1 MYDRIISADSHVAE
15 TEAWYE
21 DIDPKFRDRR
31 PRNVDDPRVGA
42 AVVVESLPQVVPL
55 GMICTAGR
63 PPEKI
68 GTPMPWAEVNP
79 AGYDSATRLAT
90 QDQDG
95 VVGEVI
101 FPSVGMLL
109 VLHPDADYKKACFDA
124 YNRHLVKYCS
134 INPQR
139 LIGVPQV
146 AIRTI
151 DEGIQELEQAK
162 AMGFKAVMVPG
173 EPIYKDYDHP
183 DYDAF
188 YEAAVALELPLDFH
202 ILTTKSD
209 VFPVGRGPHI
219 CGHQRFVRG
228 NQDIISMLVFSG
240 VFERHPKLR
249 IVSVE
254 SDASWIPHYG
264 MRMDAAYNHHR
275 YWEQVNLSK
284 MPSAYLYENVYFTI
298 QDDHPVGKMT
308 ELLPMDRIMFASDFP
323 HSDGI
328 WPHSKEVADRLTK
341 TMSDTHARMITHD
354 NVAKLYGI
362 TV

>member
-1 MYDRIISADSHVAE
+1 M
-15 TEAWYE
+15 TESFLP
-21 DIDPKFRDRR
+21 IPTSPKLKPGTKTSIPSF
-31 PRNVDDPRVGA
+31 A
-42 AVVVESLPQVVPL
+42 
-55 GMICTAGR
+55 IAGR
-63 PPEKI
+63 AMSMIRASVPPWWSKACPRSCRWDDLHR
-68 GTPMPWAEVNP
+68 GSS
-79 AGYDSATRLAT
+79 AGEDRHADALGRSQSRRLRLATRLAT
-90 QDQDG
+90 RIKDG

-151 DEGIQELEQAK
+151 DKGIQELEQAK

-188 YEAAVALELPLDFH
+188 YEAAVALSCPG
-202 ILTTKSD
+202 
-209 VFPVGRGPHI
+209 FPYPDHQERCISVGRGPHI

-284 MPSAYLYENVYFTI
+284 MRAPTSMKTSILPSKTI
-298 QDDHPVGKMT
+298 TRGKMT